1 MSSDQSKAPA
11 WHAVITAEW
20 RAQRAAEGPNTALF
34 PLAMNPFGEEELIA
48 MTEVLLSG
56 RLTMGANVEA
66 AEFAFAKAVG
76 APYAVMVNSG
86 SSANLLAVAAIANKL
101 RPVHCDAGDEV
112 LVPSVCWSTSVHPL
126 LQVRHVGCC
135 PLHVLC
141 SVHFVFL
148 AVDISVS

>member
-1 MSSDQSKAPA
+1 
-11 WHAVITAEW
+11 
-20 RAQRAAEGPNTALF
+20 
-34 PLAMNPFGEEELIA
+34 
-48 MTEVLLSG
+48 
-56 RLTMGANVEA
+56 
-66 AEFAFAKAVG
+66 
-76 APYAVMVNSG
+76 MVNSG

-135 PLHVLC
+135 PLRVLC

-148 AVDISVS
+148 AVDIGVS